1 MPIPPKI
8 NMTKSNRSKISSYL
22 AFPPLAELIGTGTV
36 FVERG
41 TGRVVG
47 FMPWIGP
54 VAE

>member
-1 MPIPPKI
+1 MSVPPKT
-8 NMTKSNRSKISSYL
+8 NMIKFSRSKNTSHY

-41 TGRVVG
+41 TERVVG

-54 VAE
+54 VPE

>member
-1 MPIPPKI
+1 MIKY
-8 NMTKSNRSKISSYL
+8 NRDRTVSHYT
-22 AFPPLAELIGTGTV
+22 FPPLAELIGTGTV

-54 VAE
+54 VDEL